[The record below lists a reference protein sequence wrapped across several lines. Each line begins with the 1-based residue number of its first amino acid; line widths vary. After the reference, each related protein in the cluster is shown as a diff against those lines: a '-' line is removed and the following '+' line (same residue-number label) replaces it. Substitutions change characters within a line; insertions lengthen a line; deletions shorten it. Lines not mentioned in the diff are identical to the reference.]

1 MASPVSKLDGHR
13 QQDQVDRWLLAG
25 QSVRWVASQLDPSVS
40 FQAVQRY
47 RVKLLG
53 PAIRRMASKLNS
65 VANLPVSV
73 VEGNQIVERPL
84 HAVTRESLA
93 DERVNPFVER
103 TEQLWQESWSAVQ
116 DAKRAVSTFTD
127 SKGTEHIRGRDF
139 SVVAPIINAAARSL
153 ELFGRGA
160 GYLTDQPGTPQ
171 QNTIVLFMQQS
182 PAGAVDEPAVMTI
195 DVTGEK

>member
-1 MASPVSKLDGHR
+1 M
-13 QQDQVDRWLLAG
+13 
-25 QSVRWVASQLDPSVS
+25 
-40 FQAVQRY
+40 
-47 RVKLLG
+47 
-53 PAIRRMASKLNS
+53 
-65 VANLPVSV
+65 
-73 VEGNQIVERPL
+73 
-84 HAVTRESLA
+84 A
-93 DERVNPFVER
+93 DERANPLVER
-103 TEQLWQESWSAVQ
+103 SNLLWGEAWAAVQ

-127 SKGTEHIRGRDF
+127 SEGKEHIRGRDF

>member
-1 MASPVSKLDGHR
+1 MASPTSKLNGHR

-25 QSVRWVASQLDPSVS
+25 QPVRWVASQLEPSVS

-53 PAIRRMASKLNS
+53 PAIRRVAAKLNR

-73 VEGNQIVERPL
+73 VQASEIVERPL
-84 HAVTRESLA
+84 HVVTRESLA

-116 DAKRAVSTFTD
+116 AAKRAVTTIID
-127 SKGTEHIRGRDF
+127 MKGVEHIRGRDF

-160 GYLTDQPGTPQ
+160 GYLTDQPGAPQ
-171 QNTIVLFMQQS
+171 QNTIVLVLPQTLAEADAG
-182 PAGAVDEPAVMTI
+182 PAAMTL